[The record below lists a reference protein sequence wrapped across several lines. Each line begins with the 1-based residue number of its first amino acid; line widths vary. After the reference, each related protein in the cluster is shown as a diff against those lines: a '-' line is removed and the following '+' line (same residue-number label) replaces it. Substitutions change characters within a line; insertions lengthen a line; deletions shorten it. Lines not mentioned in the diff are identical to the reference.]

1 MSHALAPLLADLTIG
16 PDPWLDGAI
25 VGAVLL
31 TVGIVVSSL
40 VRRGRGAAPASTD
53 PLLAGEEGS
62 PTPAPAGLAARM
74 RDRMAATR
82 AALAGQLDRLFGP
95 GPVDASVLEPL
106 EEVLLRADVGVPT
119 TERLLGAVRAQLA
132 GGQAD
137 ASAVR
142 ETLRGEMRRILEDV
156 SRPFTFTP
164 STSPYVLL
172 VVGVNGSGKTTSI
185 GKLAARFVAQGR
197 KVVLA
202 AADTYRAAAADQLAI
217 WAERSGA
224 RLVRKEEGADP
235 ASVVHEALDVALQD
249 GADVIIIDTA
259 GRLQTSKPLMEQLA
273 KVRRVI
279 DRKIPGAPHD
289 TLLVLDG
296 TMGQNALSQARHFHE
311 ATPLTGAIVT
321 KLDGTARGGMILAV
335 AVEMRLPV
343 PLIGIGERVED
354 LREFEVSAFVDA
366 LT

>member
-1 MSHALAPLLADLTIG
+1 VSLAAAALVADMVPVSDPAVGGAVIGAALVAVGLVFALLA
-16 PDPWLDGAI
+16 
-25 VGAVLL
+25 
-31 TVGIVVSSL
+31 
-40 VRRGRGAAPASTD
+40 RRGGQPAPRADGEVTPPAAPDA
-53 PLLAGEEGS
+53 
-62 PTPAPAGLAARM
+62 APAGLAARL

-119 TERLLGAVRAQLA
+119 TERLLGAVRAQLS
-132 GGQAD
+132 GGPQD
-137 ASAVR
+137 AAAVR
-142 ETLRGEMRRILEDV
+142 DALRAEMRGILEGV
-156 SRPFTFTP
+156 ARPFSFAP
-164 STSPYVLL
+164 SASPYVLL

-185 GKLAARFVAQGR
+185 GKLAARFVGQGR
-197 KVVLA
+197 RVVLA

-224 RLVRKEEGADP
+224 RLVRKDEGADP
-235 ASVVHEALDVALQD
+235 ASVVHEALDVAQQE
-249 GADVIIIDTA
+249 GADVVIIDTA
-259 GRLQTSKPLMEQLA
+259 GRLQTSKPLMEQLG
-273 KVRRVI
+273 KIRRII
-279 DRKIPGAPHD
+279 DRKVPGAPHD

-335 AVEMRLPV
+335 AVEMRLAV

-354 LREFEVSAFVDA
+354 LREFEVGAFVDA